1 MVILST
7 PRQLGN
13 VLGCPDCPKMKV
25 GEDLVM
31 IVSIRSFIAFALLV
45 TCTLAAAS
53 GNAASGRIYK
63 TVDENGNVVFT
74 DVPPSNNGDRA
85 AITVEEPNT
94 FVTSEAL
101 PREDWIVE
109 PGQGSEEGGKE
120 RERTLPYRSL
130 TVTNPV
136 DDSSVRENA
145 GNVSVTVLPAPDL
158 QSGHRIR
165 LLLDGNPQQEGNQT
179 TFQLSN
185 IDRGTHSLSAEIVDA
200 DGQVLFAGGA
210 STFHL
215 QRHSISQPRPTPL
228 PVRRTN

>member
-1 MVILST
+1 
-7 PRQLGN
+7 
-13 VLGCPDCPKMKV
+13 
-25 GEDLVM
+25 M
-31 IVSIRSFIAFALLV
+31 IVSVRSFIAFALLI

-74 DVPPSNNGDRA
+74 DVPPSNGDRA
-85 AITVEEPNT
+85 AISVEEPNT
-94 FVTSEAL
+94 FTTSEAL

-109 PGQGSEEGGKE
+109 PKEGDEEGSKRE
-120 RERTLPYRSL
+120 ERTLAYRAL

-165 LLLDGNPQQEGNQT
+165 LLLDGSPQQEGNQT
-179 TFQLSN
+179 TFQLN
-185 IDRGTHSLSAEIVDA
+185 NLDRGTHSLSAEIVDA

-215 QRHSISQPRPTPL
+215 QRHSLSQPRPTPL
-228 PVRRTN
+228 PVRRSN